1 MEQDI
6 RWLQRYD
13 SFHQACGRVL
23 ELTESNRRPQDLS
36 ELEM

>member
-13 SFHQACGRVL
+13 SFHRANKRIL
-23 ELTESNRRPQDLS
+23 DITESV
-36 ELEM
+36 EI